1 MKTVTLIITLAAL
14 TLSGCTTP
22 RQSSATA
29 PNITLQIE
37 DCDHV
42 VIGSA
47 RIETTTRG
55 TELVGTVRR
64 ASVSKTTAGT
74 HIDITIQGPATQP
87 PQVVRFSPGEIHY
100 APQFPRRVARFR
112 ILLAP
117 GTEPITSITLRA
129 HDEADGVPTP
139 AVKPAS

>member
-1 MKTVTLIITLAAL
+1 MKSVTLILTLTAL

-29 PNITLQIE
+29 PNIPLQIE

-47 RIETTTRG
+47 RIEKTARG
-55 TELVGTVRR
+55 TELVDTVRR
-64 ASVSKTTAGT
+64 AYVNKPTAGT

-87 PQVVRFSPGEIHY
+87 PQVERFSPGEIGY
-100 APQFPRRVARFR
+100 SPQFPRRVARFR
-112 ILLAP
+112 ILIAP

-129 HDEADGVPTP
+129 HDEEDVAPKP